1 MTATSQPVDHTGLDR
16 LIDELRRGAN
26 AWASIS
32 LHERAALL
40 LRTRDAVRDTAAAW
54 ADTAIRIKQTPPSVR
69 GEEWLAGPYI
79 TMATLTATAQTLTT
93 LARGGNPV
101 DGIPVGQ
108 APGGRIT
115 LEVLPHGVQEALL
128 LNGFSG
134 AIWMPPGVGIDEVRA
149 TAGLG
154 ARRPTESGGVGLV
167 LGAGNATLIGPLDAL
182 YELVAHNRVSV
193 LKLNPTFAEM
203 LPVYEKAFAP
213 LIRRDLLRIINGEGD
228 VGEYITGH
236 PDVGHVHIT
245 GSAST
250 HDAIVWGRGTE
261 GERRRATHAPLMS
274 KPITSELGGVS
285 PIIVVPGKWSDADLA
300 YQAENV
306 ATQKLQN
313 SGHNCIAGQAMIMSS
328 SWPQRAQFLDAI
340 RKVFDSLPPR
350 ENWYPGSDRN
360 MARAQHAYPH
370 AERHGGRMLIEVG
383 DSTSDELYRTEY
395 FSPVLGH
402 TTIPGIGVDFLRNAV
417 RFANDRLVGTLG
429 AGLIVAPHDRKE
441 MGGAFT
447 EAIAELRYGTIGI
460 NCWSATG
467 YLAPVM
473 PWGAYPGNTID
484 DVGSGIGV
492 VHNTRL
498 IADPERVVVNGP
510 FRPFPRSWLGGE
522 ASTAPPM
529 PWFVTSKANTSAS
542 KALTHY
548 AGHPGWGR
556 IPGVFKA
563 ILMP

>member
-1 MTATSQPVDHTGLDR
+1 
-16 LIDELRRGAN
+16 
-26 AWASIS
+26 
-32 LHERAALL
+32 
-40 LRTRDAVRDTAAAW
+40 
-54 ADTAIRIKQTPPSVR
+54 
-69 GEEWLAGPYI
+69 
-79 TMATLTATAQTLTT
+79 
-93 LARGGNPV
+93 
-101 DGIPVGQ
+101 
-108 APGGRIT
+108 
-115 LEVLPHGVQEALL
+115 
-128 LNGFSG
+128 
-134 AIWMPPGVGIDEVRA
+134 
-149 TAGLG
+149 
-154 ARRPTESGGVGLV
+154 
-167 LGAGNATLIGPLDAL
+167 
-182 YELVAHNRVSV
+182 
-193 LKLNPTFAEM
+193 
-203 LPVYEKAFAP
+203 
-213 LIRRDLLRIINGEGD
+213 
-228 VGEYITGH
+228 
-236 PDVGHVHIT
+236 
-245 GSAST
+245 
-250 HDAIVWGRGTE
+250 
-261 GERRRATHAPLMS
+261 
-274 KPITSELGGVS
+274 
-285 PIIVVPGKWSDADLA
+285 
-300 YQAENV
+300 
-306 ATQKLQN
+306 QKLQN

-328 SWPQRAQFLDAI
+328 SWPQHAQFLDAI

-402 TTIPGIGVDFLRNAV
+402 TTIPGIGADFLRNAV

-522 ASTAPPM
+522 AS
-529 PWFVTSKANTSAS
+529 
-542 KALTHY
+542 
-548 AGHPGWGR
+548 
-556 IPGVFKA
+556 
-563 ILMP
+563 